1 MQTSM
6 NILLFKKQFGCCYIW
21 SALLALY
28 ILIFSIEVTWAATAG
43 NRDTSS
49 TGTLDITV
57 INNEFALIFGL
68 NDVDLG
74 TWSGVGDLSA
84 DETICVAVTST
95 IPTFLGQPRSY
106 RLRATGDG
114 SIANPNDFTLSNGVE
129 DINYRV
135 FLTDANGQIEML
147 PGNIN
152 SARQFIGNAGY
163 NANIN
168 AFFGGAA
175 NPCINPNATISI
187 LVEEAELA
195 SGSGTHTGT
204 LTLELSAE

>member
-1 MQTSM
+1 M
-6 NILLFKKQFGCCYIW
+6 IREDIPRYLKKLTLIGVCCIF
-21 SALLALY
+21 
-28 ILIFSIEVTWAATAG
+28 ILISVYVHAATPG
-43 NRDTSS
+43 NLANST

-57 INNEFALIFGL
+57 VNNEFALIFGL
-68 NDVDLG
+68 DDIDLG
-74 TWSGVGDLSA
+74 TWSGAGDMTGN
-84 DETICVAVTST
+84 EQICVAVTST

-114 SIANPNDFTLSNGVE
+114 SAANPNDFTLSNGVD
-129 DINYRV
+129 DISYRV

-163 NANIN
+163 NANIA

-195 SGSGTHTGT
+195 SGSGSHSGT

>member
-1 MQTSM
+1 MFRENSYQYKCKLTLVWVC
-6 NILLFKKQFGCCYIW
+6 ICTLFIN
-21 SALLALY
+21 ST
-28 ILIFSIEVTWAATAG
+28 VWAATAG
-43 NRDTSS
+43 NRATTS
-49 TGTLDITV
+49 TGTLNITV
-57 INNEFALIFGL
+57 VNNEFALIFGL
-68 NDVDLG
+68 NDIDLG
-74 TWSGVGDLSA
+74 TWSGAGDMSA
-84 DETICVAVTST
+84 DEQICVAVTST

-114 SIANPNDFTLSNGVE
+114 SAANPNDFTLSNGVDSIE
-129 DINYRV
+129 YRV

-163 NANIN
+163 NANIA

-195 SGSGTHTGT
+195 SGSGSHSGI

>member
-1 MQTSM
+1 MDRFPLYDSTKLLNKLTHLCVCFLLLI
-6 NILLFKKQFGCCYIW
+6 NISY
-21 SALLALY
+21 
-28 ILIFSIEVTWAATAG
+28 TWAATPG
-43 NRDTSS
+43 SLSSNS

-57 INNEFALIFGL
+57 VNNEFALIFGL
-68 NDVDLG
+68 NDIVLG
-74 TWSGVGDLSA
+74 TWSGSGDMSA
-84 DETICVAVTST
+84 DELICVAVTST

-114 SIANPNDFTLSNGVE
+114 TPANPNDFTLSNG
-129 DINYRV
+129 INSIKYRV

-152 SARQFIGNAGY
+152 SGRQFIGTPGY

-168 AFFGGAA
+168 AYFSGSA
-175 NPCINPNATISI
+175 NPCINPNATISV

-195 SGSGTHTGT
+195 AGSGSHSGT

>member
-1 MQTSM
+1 MIKESQYHYLCKPIVLWVCIAAFIINSP
-6 NILLFKKQFGCCYIW
+6 L
-21 SALLALY
+21 
-28 ILIFSIEVTWAATAG
+28 WAATAG
-43 NRDTSS
+43 DRATTS
-49 TGTLDITV
+49 TGSLDITV
-57 INNEFALIFGL
+57 VNNEFALIFGL
-68 NDVDLG
+68 DDVDLG
-74 TWSGVGDLSA
+74 TWAGTGDMSA
-84 DETICVAVTST
+84 DEQICVAVPST

-114 SIANPNDFTLSNGVE
+114 SLANPNDFTLSNGVS

-152 SARQFIGNAGY
+152 SARQFIGTPGY
-163 NANIN
+163 NANIA

-175 NPCINPNATISI
+175 NPCINPNATITI

-195 SGSGTHTGT
+195 SGSGSHSGT

>member
-1 MQTSM
+1 MP
-6 NILLFKKQFGCCYIW
+6 LLNKQLGCFHMR
-21 SALLALY
+21 LTMLAFCVFAFT
-28 ILIFSIEVTWAATAG
+28 IGNNAWAATSG
-43 NRDTSS
+43 SRDTTS
-49 TGTLDITV
+49 TGSLDITV

-74 TWSGVGDLSA
+74 TWSGAGDLSA
-84 DETICVAVTST
+84 DEDICVAVTST
-95 IPTFLGQPRSY
+95 IATFLGQPRSY

-114 SIANPNDFTLSNGVE
+114 SAANPNAFTLSNGVE
-129 DINYRV
+129 DIDYRV
-135 FLTDANGQIEML
+135 FLTDTNGQIEML

-187 LVEEAELA
+187 LVEEAELS

>member
-1 MQTSM
+1 MP
-6 NILLFKKQFGCCYIW
+6 LFKKQLGCCYMR
-21 SALLALY
+21 LTMLAFCVFAFT
-28 ILIFSIEVTWAATAG
+28 ISNAWAATSG
-43 NRDTSS
+43 SRDTTS
-49 TGTLDITV
+49 TGSLDITV

-68 NDVDLG
+68 DDVDLG
-74 TWSGVGDLSA
+74 TWSGTGDLSA
-84 DETICVAVTST
+84 DEDICIAVTST

-114 SIANPNDFTLSNGVE
+114 SAGNPNDFTLSNGAE

-135 FLTDANGQIEML
+135 FLTDTNGQIEML

-195 SGSGTHTGT
+195 SGGGTHTGT

>member
-1 MQTSM
+1 MFRENTYQY
-6 NILLFKKQFGCCYIW
+6 IYKLALLWVCI
-21 SALLALY
+21 SALFIDSSA
-28 ILIFSIEVTWAATAG
+28 WAATAG
-43 NRDTSS
+43 NRATTS
-49 TGTLDITV
+49 TGTLNITV

-68 NDVDLG
+68 NDIDLG
-74 TWSGVGDLSA
+74 TWSGSGDMSA
-84 DETICVAVTST
+84 NEQICVAVTST

-114 SIANPNDFTLSNGVE
+114 SVANPNDFTLSNGV
-129 DINYRV
+129 DSIQYRV

-163 NANIN
+163 NANIA

-195 SGSGTHTGT
+195 SGSGSHSGV

>member
-1 MQTSM
+1 MT
-6 NILLFKKQFGCCYIW
+6 IDLYKKGIANKYLK
-21 SALLALY
+21 SAK
-28 ILIFSIEVTWAATAG
+28 LIFCVYAILCSSLFAATPG
-43 NRDTSS
+43 VLNTTS
-49 TGTLDITV
+49 TGSLDITV

-68 NDVDLG
+68 NDIDLG
-74 TWSGVGDLSA
+74 TWNGTGDMSGNTG
-84 DETICVAVTST
+84 ICVAVTST

-135 FLTDANGQIEML
+135 FLTDTNGQIEML

-163 NANIN
+163 NANIA

-195 SGSGTHTGT
+195 SGGGTHTGT